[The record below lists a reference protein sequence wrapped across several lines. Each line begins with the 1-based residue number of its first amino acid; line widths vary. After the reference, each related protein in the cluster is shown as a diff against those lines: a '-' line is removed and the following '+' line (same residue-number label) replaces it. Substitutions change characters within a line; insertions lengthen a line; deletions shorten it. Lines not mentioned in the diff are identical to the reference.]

1 MSGYLQWAGARTR
14 KFPRS
19 PEAGT
24 SMVAEKLL
32 NAVNEARAF
41 REPEETQF

>member
-1 MSGYLQWAGARTR
+1 MSGYLQGTGAGTR

-24 SMVAEKLL
+24 SMVVEKSL